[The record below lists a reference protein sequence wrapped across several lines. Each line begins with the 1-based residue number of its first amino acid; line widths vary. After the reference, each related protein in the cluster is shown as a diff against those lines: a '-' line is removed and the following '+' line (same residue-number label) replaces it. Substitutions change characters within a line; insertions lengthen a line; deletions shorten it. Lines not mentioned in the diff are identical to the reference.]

1 MDIKI
6 VDISDK
12 LLDGYKVLV
21 QVDSNQFIAEWDGD
35 KPEKHENYN
44 VEIHLDDEFI
54 WNTNITFS
62 DKNANAIIQNSKGF
76 KVIAKLDYNGE
87 GNLATL
93 NIYDSIIL
101 IDLKGIEQDIENEW
115 VEMQCT
121 SIKIFNTNF

>member
-62 DKNANAIIQNSKGF
+62 DK
-76 KVIAKLDYNGE
+76 
-87 GNLATL
+87 
-93 NIYDSIIL
+93 
-101 IDLKGIEQDIENEW
+101 
-115 VEMQCT
+115 MQMQ
-121 SIKIFNTNF
+121 